1 MSATYNPV
9 SKEKEEGNRLGYYY
23 NEDNLPFTKV
33 DYLNIKNPKIIDVYG
48 HGWNNIHEKRYYE
61 ISDKLNRFKD
71 IPEDDLIYY
80 AEERQR
86 ALSTRDLEKK
96 YLLQPDADGTYDGV
110 IINNVIDYGSPAG

>member
-61 ISDKLNRFKD
+61 INDKLNRFIDRLSDD
-71 IPEDDLIYY
+71 IFLFNDGEYDSKSNFNNIIYSIVHVFS
-80 AEERQR
+80 AE
-86 ALSTRDLEKK
+86 
-96 YLLQPDADGTYDGV
+96 
-110 IINNVIDYGSPAG
+110 